1 MCPGTGSGTVDVYD
15 PGTIIFSGKNDEQR
29 SKGLD
34 LGMESPD
41 MLGFL
46 NHFSL
51 KEFFHMQAAQLAHA
65 FNFVILG
72 VFKPNHAPQT
82 ALSLY

>member
-1 MCPGTGSGTVDVYD
+1 MDVYD

-46 NHFSL
+46 KSL
-51 KEFFHMQAAQLAHA
+51 LFERIFPYAGSTIGPCL
-65 FNFVILG
+65 
-72 VFKPNHAPQT
+72 
-82 ALSLY
+82 